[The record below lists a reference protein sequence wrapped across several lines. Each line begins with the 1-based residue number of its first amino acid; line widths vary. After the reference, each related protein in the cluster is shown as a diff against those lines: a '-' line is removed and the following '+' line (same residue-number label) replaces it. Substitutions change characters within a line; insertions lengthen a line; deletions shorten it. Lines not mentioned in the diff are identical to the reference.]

1 MIQYKFTHT
10 ICISLTRFFRK
21 GKKTQRQNK
30 TAQKKSERK
39 K

>member
-21 GKKTQRQNK
+21 GKKNAKTKQNS
-30 TAQKKSERK
+30 AKKSERK